1 MIGKLHVA
9 VRLRAS
15 LAVHETEVVPNGNV
29 VPDPGVH
36 DTATGVCPPLA
47 DGVVNVTAVPLAEV
61 VLVVTAAGQVRLG
74 GSGVAVGG
82 VGGGGVGAVG
92 LLQPIAMPARSATTP
107 NDRVSARAHHQPMGP
122 IFSMPSPPLYYEA
135 LTAQIRSNPV

>member
-29 VPDPGVH
+29 VPDAGVH
-36 DTATGVCPPLA
+36 DTVTGDCPPLA

-74 GSGVAVGG
+74 GSGVGGG

-92 LLQPIAMPARSATTP
+92 LLQAIVMPATSATAP
-107 NDRVSARAHHQPMGP
+107 NDRVSACARHQPMSP
-122 IFSMPSPPLYYEA
+122 IFSMPSPLLYYGA
-135 LTAQIRSNPV
+135 NS